1 MFYQIVKFL
10 LLYSH
15 VRADVQ
21 EELNIDRNSY
31 EYYPVYFRK
40 LIFAFLSGE

>member
-21 EELNIDRNSY
+21 ELSIDRNSY
-31 EYYPVYFRK
+31 EYYPLYFRK
-40 LIFAFLSGE
+40 LNFAFLSGE